1 MAENLEV
8 FNSAHTGAAIDAA
21 VSAVKQKESKWD
33 GKQDKLTGKQGQVVG
48 FDANGNA
55 QAQAA
60 PQSGMTQEAADKR
73 YLQLTG
79 GTIASPDKNHVAIL
93 RLDGRLCLFDSG
105 LTGFGVSIEGSIST
119 ITNRGAIRLTSQD
132 PDETEGNVVLSGI
145 DYPKYEEDAA
155 NKGYVDGLTAH
166 QATVT
171 LTVAGWASKAQ
182 TVSVAGILKDQTKQV
197 VDVAP
202 ADTASRD
209 AWAKAGIWC
218 TDPTADGQLTFTCD
232 TVPTVAVNVRVRW
245 QGVAV

>member
-1 MAENLEV
+1 MAENLKV

-33 GKQDKLTGKQGQVVG
+33 GKQDKLTGKQGQIVSFG
-48 FDANGNA
+48 ADGNA
-55 QAQAA
+55 KAEDA
-60 PQSGMTQEAADKR
+60 PF
-73 YLQLTG
+73 LPLTG
-79 GTIASPDKNHVAIL
+79 GTVTGQLEIFEKDGYPLVLHGHTLQIYNNDGNGMYLFCINNGTELCIDFYGVENDEPV
-93 RLDGRLCLFDSG
+93 RLGN
-105 LTGFGVSIEGSIST
+105 IEFPARAG
-119 ITNRGAIRLTSQD
+119 
-132 PDETEGNVVLSGI
+132 
-145 DYPKYEEDAA
+145 DAA
-155 NKGYVDGLTAH
+155 NKGYVDGLAAH

-171 LTVAGWASKAQ
+171 LAVAGWASKAQ

-218 TDPTADGQLTFTCD
+218 TDPTADGKLTFTCD

-245 QGVAV
+245 QGVVA